1 MKREEDPWQHL
12 LPLSAEDPAREY
24 IDLRRSWSIL
34 DFFNDKSWQLRT
46 LLVLSFVATV
56 GFFAATAVG
65 ASGGYA

>member
-1 MKREEDPWQHL
+1 MKREEDPWQQL
-12 LPLSAEDPAREY
+12 LPLAAEDPAREY